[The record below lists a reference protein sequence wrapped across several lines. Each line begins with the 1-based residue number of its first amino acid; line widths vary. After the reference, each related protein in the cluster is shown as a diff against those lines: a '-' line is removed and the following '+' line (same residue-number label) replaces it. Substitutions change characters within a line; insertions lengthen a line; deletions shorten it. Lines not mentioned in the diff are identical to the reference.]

1 MSRIKTKQRRRK
13 LPTHQQAL
21 IMASTELGKSTYQ
34 IEKETGISHSTVAK
48 YLRTQEA
55 YSNPKMKQM
64 VAQIKEHEILDL
76 TVLNVR
82 AKERLHKIAAR
93 LNPIEAIAL
102 MDRTFQQLRLL
113 EGKST
118 ANIAS
123 LSKII
128 QEAHGATFSSN
139 NPAHATVEFNNAAD

>member
-34 IEKETGISHSTVAK
+34 IEKETGISHTTVGK
-48 YLRTQEA
+48 YLKNQEA
-55 YSNPKMKQM
+55 YSNPKMKEM

-82 AKERLHKIAAR
+82 AKQRLHEVAER

-102 MDRTFQQLRLL
+102 MDRTFQQIRLL

-118 ANIAS
+118 ANIS
-123 LSKII
+123 TLTKIVE
-128 QEAHGATFSSN
+128 EAHGDLRNASSN
-139 NPAHATVEFNNAAD
+139 